1 MTISFFSPERYFP
14 SIYDL
19 PFSYRN
25 PDRLN
30 ACPGFA
36 FCIQIFHGGPMWAS
50 APTEH
55 NDAWRKLSGAS
66 RKSQKRC
73 QWQKKRGDFEE
84 VPRLAGTDS
93 ACQSAGTTVG
103 NHRPL
108 RSSIGKRCVGAG
120 FYPARGRPQG
130 SPLRAFFFLTKSP
143 SAPFGALGGVSNLL
157 FYFLAL
163 LSTTSRRRAVN
174 SSMDMAPRSP
184 SER

>member
-1 MTISFFSPERYFP
+1 MTINSFSPERYFP

-19 PFSYRN
+19 PFSYRS

-36 FCIQIFHGGPMWAS
+36 FFMQIFHGGPMWAS

-66 RKSQKRC
+66 GKSQKRC

-103 NHRPL
+103 NRRPL

-120 FYPARGRPQG
+120 FYSARGRPQG
-130 SPLRAFFFLTKSP
+130 SPLRMAGRRGVVTPYIIMNKTLYSPVKLRKAVHFFLP
-143 SAPFGALGGVSNLL
+143 IRG
-157 FYFLAL
+157 
-163 LSTTSRRRAVN
+163 
-174 SSMDMAPRSP
+174 
-184 SER
+184 